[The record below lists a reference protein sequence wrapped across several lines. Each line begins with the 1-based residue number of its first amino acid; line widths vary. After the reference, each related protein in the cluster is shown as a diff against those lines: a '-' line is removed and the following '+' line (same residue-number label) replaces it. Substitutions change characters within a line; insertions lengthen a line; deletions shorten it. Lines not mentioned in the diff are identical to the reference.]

1 MDVAGVLRE
10 RWELTARLEAL
21 TGGMGSETWLAEAD
35 GWRGV
40 VKSVDA
46 GDRGFA
52 PGLELAVR
60 LDDAGVVT
68 GRPRPSAAGRLV
80 ELVGER
86 QVGVLEFVDGVPL
99 TGGTDDQRAVGKT
112 LARVHQ
118 LSSTAPGEL
127 AEWLQHVTQFD
138 AFLDLEEWIRPAV
151 EGALEGVKALG
162 ELSWAWLHGDPLQRH
177 SSGSR
182 TARLR

>member
-10 RWELTARLEAL
+10 CWELTARLEVL

-46 GDRGFA
+46 GDMGFA

-86 QVGVLEFVDGVPL
+86 QIGVLEFVDGVPL
-99 TGGTDDQRAVGKT
+99 TGATDDQQAVGKT

-127 AEWLQHVTQFD
+127 AEWLRHVTQFD
-138 AFLDLEEWIRPAV
+138 PFLDLEEWIRPAV
-151 EGALEGVKALG
+151 EG
-162 ELSWAWLHGDPLQRH
+162 R
-177 SSGSR
+177 SR
-182 TARLR
+182 V